1 MTTFNIKK
9 GDTLPVFSVTLQFA
23 NGSAVDLTSSTVFL
37 HLGSFGNFEPVFSG
51 EATITDATAGEVE
64 YRWSGNGADTNT
76 TGTFWAEFKASWTG
90 SQLTLPANH
99 SLKVRIY
106 EDYE

>member
-1 MTTFNIKK
+1 MTTFSIKK

-23 NGSAVDLTSSTVFL
+23 NGSPIDLTSGSVFL
-37 HLGSFGNFEPVFSG
+37 HLGSFASFAPTFSG
-51 EATITDATAGEVE
+51 ACEITSATDGKAE

-76 TGTFWAEFKASWTG
+76 TGTFWAEFKAIWTG
-90 SQLTLPANH
+90 SQLTLPSNH
-99 SLKVRIY
+99 SLKLRVF